1 MQPTD
6 QQAEQYRRDGFVV
19 VERLLPEDEVAA
31 VVARFAPLFARN
43 WATGV
48 APDEVNDATANA
60 IAHTAAT
67 DGGQRTLQ
75 LCNAW
80 KADPVVA
87 ATTRS
92 ARQGEFAALLEN
104 APGMVL
110 LQDNVLWKPPL
121 GLAIGAHRDNSYN
134 GWLDPVNM
142 TTCWMA
148 LDDTAADTG
157 TIWYVRGSH
166 RWAPSATGDN
176 FHAPDDWLALARA
189 QAPAGIDVDSLL
201 APVEVPAG
209 GAAFHHGWTFHG
221 SPPNER
227 PDRQRRSVV
236 SHLGRL
242 GTRHHPTVRHPV
254 YSRWFSPGSLELDPA
269 QFPVVWTAEA

>member
-1 MQPTD
+1 MRPTAL
-6 QQAEQYRRDGFVV
+6 QIEAYHGDGFVI
-19 VERLLPEDEVAA
+19 VERFLPDEEVATLLD
-31 VVARFAPLFARN
+31 RIDPLFRREWTN
-43 WATGV
+43 SV
-48 APDEVNDATANA
+48 APDEVNDARGPVDAPL
-60 IAHTAAT
+60 
-67 DGGQRTLQ
+67 TLQ

-87 ATTRS
+87 ATTCA
-92 ARQGEFAALLEN
+92 ARQGEFAASLEG
-104 APGMVL
+104 AEGMIL

-121 GLAIGAHRDNSYN
+121 GQAIGAHRDNAYN

-166 RWAPSATGDN
+166 RWPPTTMGDN

-189 QAPAGIDVDSLL
+189 QAPAGVDVESLL
-201 APVEVPAG
+201 VPVEVAAG

-221 SPPNER
+221 SPSNER
-227 PDRQRRSVV
+227 SDRHRRSIV

-242 GTRHHPTVRHPV
+242 GTAHHPTERHPI
-254 YSRWFSPGSLELDPA
+254 YSRGLSPGAPGSLALDPS
-269 QFPVVWTAEA
+269 QFPIVWTAASP